1 MRIENYEHPIS
12 LEKNPR
18 IDIFFGKRQHE
29 TSEDMMV
36 LMHQT
41 LPTMER
47 GETILVINALCV
59 HDDLA
64 RSVDRIAKGKP
75 GKVHV
80 FSASGVKLREKLEFL
95 SLLISQKRVRM
106 LVLNSFEFAACGSR
120 QKHAL
125 SHWLREMRDAHKL
138 RVIVYS
144 CAPELPKFG
153 ALADLGFV
161 ANSTDEVGEWRWH
174 NDYKNGRHGINAT
187 EMAVRYA
194 DAVEKLAK
202 EMKEKAGEQGNDKTP
217 GEKSAAMAMPR
228 REWYGKLNII
238 GPGQLIESLKNKN
251 LTPVSAGVEEEE
263 SEFAMAA

>member
-1 MRIENYEHPIS
+1 MNRIENFQHPIS

-29 TSEDMMV
+29 AAEDMMV

-47 GETILVINALCV
+47 GETILVINSLCV

-64 RSVDRIAKGKP
+64 RSVDRVAKGKP

-80 FSASGVKLREKLEFL
+80 YSASGVKLREKLEFL

-106 LVLNSFEFAACGSR
+106 LVVNSFEFAACGSR

-125 SHWLREMRDAHKL
+125 AHWLREMRDAHKL

-144 CAPELPKFG
+144 CARECPKFG
-153 ALADLGFV
+153 ALADLSFV

-174 NDYKNGRHGINAT
+174 NNYQNGSFGINAT

-202 EMKEKAGEQGNDKTP
+202 EMREKNAEGKSDEKAGEKSQGMT
-217 GEKSAAMAMPR
+217 MPR
-228 REWYGKLNII
+228 REWHGKLNFI
-238 GPGQLIESLKNKN
+238 GPDQLIESLKNKN
-251 LTPVSAGVEEEE
+251 LATVSAGLEEE
-263 SEFAMAA
+263 SELAMAA